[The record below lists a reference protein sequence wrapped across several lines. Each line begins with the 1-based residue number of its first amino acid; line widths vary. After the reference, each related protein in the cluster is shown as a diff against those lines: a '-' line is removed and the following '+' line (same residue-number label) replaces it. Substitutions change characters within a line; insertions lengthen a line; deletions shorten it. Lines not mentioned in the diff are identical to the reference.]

1 MLRPAAIKITG
12 HAGIVAAIVH
22 AEYVYA
28 TAHARTRMISPP
40 TMLRAVRCALFHGI
54 GITGLP

>member
-54 GITGLP
+54 TGLP